1 MLYTDYL
8 EYVKSSLEFIKE
20 HGELPV
26 DANKFIFDINVIATY
41 ICLSHEQ
48 YKLDDEKVEILDYT
62 LQIANI
68 IYENTDFVVMDDD
81 LYDSLVEIYR
91 DYHKSFPIGAE
102 NVQFSAPKKEMLHRV
117 GRNTSNKKNMLKYNT
132 LNTEDMLFYD
142 DLSKEN
148 KLTPLD
154 CMKQTYEFN
163 GEISKR
169 VKNIDQEYPEL
180 VGTLDKC
187 KFVLNKQAID
197 KGVFNEDNVKVFERD
212 FLAKHLEQGI
222 IDQNTP
228 FTLVCELKYDGVSI
242 AATIVN
248 GNTIAYA
255 NTRGD
260 VNKGLSADLSPIF
273 KGYKFPYAEER
284 PGMEPFGMKF
294 EAVMTKYNL
303 YKYNQMKGRS
313 YANGRTAIIGLL
325 SSSDAH
331 LYRDLITLIPI
342 QMTGAMNVDRVTELN
357 ALNEFFRNPYIN
369 KFSVIYGNYMSVLF
383 QVKRFVEEAEMMR
396 DFIDYM
402 YDGVVVSYVNPEI
415 RNLLGRENSVNKYSM
430 AIKFTPL
437 KKLTQFLGYS
447 YTVGQDGTITPMIH
461 FNPVVFFGTI
471 HDKAS
476 GHSFARFNELGLR
489 YNDMIEVEYT
499 NDVMAYVTKPSNSYN
514 DQNVNINSLCEFP
527 THCPS
532 CGSELI
538 ISESGKNVKC
548 PNLDC
553 PERNVARVNSMFKKL
568 NIKDFSDANIMKIGR
583 YHLLELVNLSKEEI
597 SFLGE
602 VNAQKFVDAMEELK
616 SKEIYDYK
624 IMGALGFTNVAT
636 EKWKLILKEFT
647 IHELLQMYNE
657 GGEDLL
663 RVNIVNIKGIGPETA
678 NTIVNE
684 LPFFGKDISLILV
697 MENVKSIKADLV
709 NLNIKK
715 IRFTGCRDSELIE
728 FLSNKGHDI
737 TGGSIT
743 KDTDILLVPDPYY
756 ESSKTKKALTN
767 GIEIIPIDEFKSNMD
782 YYLNR

>member
-1 MLYTDYL
+1 MPYQDLDYMRNA
-8 EYVKSSLEFIKE
+8 LEFIKE

-26 DANKFIFDINVIATY
+26 DKDKFIFDINTIASFIIMNT
-41 ICLSHEQ
+41 SHNKLDSE
-48 YKLDDEKVEILDYT
+48 KLDDLDNII
-62 LQIANI
+62 QIANLV
-68 IYENTDFVVMDDD
+68 YENTDFLVMDDD
-81 LYDSLVEIYR
+81 MYDRLVEIYR
-91 DYHKSFPIGAE
+91 GYHKEFPIGAE
-102 NVQFSAPKKEMLHRV
+102 NIEFSAPKKEMLHRV
-117 GRNTSNKKNMLKYNT
+117 NKSKSYRKPKLKYNM
-132 LNTEDMLFYD
+132 LDKEEMLFYD
-142 DLSKEN
+142 DLSKEH
-148 KLTPLD
+148 KLTSLD
-154 CMKQTYEFN
+154 CMKQTYDFN
-163 GEISKR
+163 NDISKR
-169 VKNIDQEYPEL
+169 VKNSEQEYPEL

-187 KFVLNKQAID
+187 KFVLNKQAVD
-197 KGVFNEDNVKVFERD
+197 KGVFNEENVKIFERD
-212 FLAKHLEQGI
+212 FLGKHLQEGI
-222 IDQNTP
+222 IDCNTP
-228 FTLVCELKYDGVSI
+228 FTMTCELKYDGVSI

-260 VNKGLSADLSPIF
+260 VNKGLTADLSPIF

-284 PGMEPFGMKF
+284 TDIEPFGMKF

-342 QMTGAMNVDRVTELN
+342 QMTGAEDVSRATQLNV
-357 ALNEFFRNPYIN
+357 LNEYFRNPYIN
-369 KFSVIYGNYMSVLF
+369 KFTVIYGNYTSILF

-402 YDGVVVSYVNPEI
+402 YDGVVISYDDPYI

-447 YTVGQDGTITPMIH
+447 FTVGQDGTITPMIH
-461 FNPVVFFGTI
+461 FNPVMFFGTI

-499 NDVMAYVTKPSNSYN
+499 NDVMAYVTKPNNSYN
-514 DQNVNINSLCEFP
+514 DQNMNINSLCEFP

-532 CGSELI
+532 CGSELV
-538 ISESGKNVKC
+538 ISESGKNVRC

-568 NIKDFSDANIMKIGR
+568 NIKDFSDANIMKLGR
-583 YHLLELVNLSKEEI
+583 YHLIDMIGLPKEEI
-597 SFLGE
+597 LFLGE
-602 VNAQKFVDAMEELK
+602 VNAQKFVDAMQELQT
-616 SKEIYDYK
+616 KEIYDYQ
-624 IMGALGFTNVAT
+624 IIGALGFTNIAT
-636 EKWKLILKEFT
+636 EKWKTILKEYT
-647 IHELLQMYNE
+647 IHDILQMYND

-684 LPFFGKDISLILV
+684 LPFFGKDIGLILI
-697 MENVKSIKADLV
+697 MKNVKSIKADLA

-715 IRFTGCRDSELIE
+715 IRFTGCRDSKLIE
-728 FLSNKGHDI
+728 FLSSKGHDI
-737 TGGSIT
+737 TGGGIT
-743 KDTDILLVPDPYY
+743 KDTDILIVPYDGY

-767 GIEIIPIDEFKSNMD
+767 GIEIVGIDNFKSNME
-782 YYLNR
+782 YYLSK